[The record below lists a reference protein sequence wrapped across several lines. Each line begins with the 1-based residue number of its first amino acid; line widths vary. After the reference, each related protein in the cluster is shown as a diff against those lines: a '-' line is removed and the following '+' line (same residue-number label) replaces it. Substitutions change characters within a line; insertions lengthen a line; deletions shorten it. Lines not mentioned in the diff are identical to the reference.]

1 VLIIDCYVNVSKIP
15 SSYMVAYAINCQ
27 VVECIQYNY
36 IFTIYNVSCKY
47 FKFKVAQHNY
57 DSIL

>member
-1 VLIIDCYVNVSKIP
+1 
-15 SSYMVAYAINCQ
+15 MVAYAINCQ
-27 VVECIQYNY
+27 VVECKQYNY

-57 DSIL
+57 DSVLINRL